1 MHHALTSRLEPAT
14 RGEALR
20 EAATGDVGAEAND
33 DGRDPV
39 SEQATAGGRL
49 RADAVQF
56 LKFALVGASGVV
68 VNLAVFSATLLV
80 WLALTGHIHST
91 TDLMQSSK
99 GLVTKSAQD
108 IPRLVDYVANAL
120 GFAVSVMTNYYL
132 NRRWTFR
139 STGRV
144 ASELP
149 KFVAVSLIAYAG
161 NLAVFSLARTQLG
174 PVVSQLI
181 AIAVVMPV
189 NYVANKLWS
198 FRHVSREA

>member
-1 MHHALTSRLEPAT
+1 MSEPAT
-14 RGEALR
+14 AKRP
-20 EAATGDVGAEAND
+20 GA
-33 DGRDPV
+33 
-39 SEQATAGGRL
+39 SERPASPSKL

-68 VNLAVFSATLLV
+68 VNVAVFSATLLV
-80 WLALTGHIHST
+80 WLALTGHIHSGA
-91 TDLMQSSK
+91 DLASSTK

-108 IPRLVDYVANAL
+108 IPRAVDYMANAL

-144 ASELP
+144 AAELP
-149 KFVAVSLIAYAG
+149 KFITVSIVAYAA
-161 NLAVFSLARTQLG
+161 NLVVFSAARTQLG

-181 AIAVVMPV
+181 AIAVVMPI

-198 FRHVSREA
+198 FRHAN

>member
-1 MHHALTSRLEPAT
+1 M
-14 RGEALR
+14 
-20 EAATGDVGAEAND
+20 
-33 DGRDPV
+33 

-49 RADAVQF
+49 RADVMQF

-68 VNLAVFSATLLV
+68 VNLAVFSATLLI
-80 WLALTGHIHST
+80 WLALTGHIHSA
-91 TDLMQSSK
+91 TDLAHSLN
-99 GLVTKSAQD
+99 GLVTKNTQD
-108 IPRLVDYVANAL
+108 LSRLADYVANAL

-144 ASELP
+144 SSELP
-149 KFVAVSLIAYAG
+149 KFVTVSLIAYAG

-181 AIAVVMPV
+181 AIAVVMPI

-198 FRHVSREA
+198 FRHVAEEQ